1 MEERKTTRITVP
13 QLCEIFKDQF
23 YLKEIDDEN
32 SMTRKLFT
40 HRAIMSPEGEANI
53 NYLMLLGILL
63 CASTKGMKA
72 QSFYNIL
79 KRE

>member
-1 MEERKTTRITVP
+1 M
-13 QLCEIFKDQF
+13 CEIFKDQF

-32 SMTRKLFT
+32 SLTRRLFT
-40 HRAIMSPEGEANI
+40 NRAIMSHDGEANI
-53 NYLMLLGILL
+53 NYLILLGILL

-72 QSFYNIL
+72 QAFYNLL